1 MVLERLVI
9 VNHGVP
15 EGYIEPRTFWIDL
28 DDRIIGIDNNG
39 HCFMIRALKIERGLN
54 SRVKTKFWFIHEPS
68 EMLFY

>member
-15 EGYIEPRTFWIDL
+15 QGYIKPRIFWIDL
-28 DDRIIGIDNNG
+28 DDRIIGVDNHG

-54 SRVKTKFWFIHEPS
+54 SGT
-68 EMLFY
+68 

>member
-1 MVLERLVI
+1 MVLEGLVI

-15 EGYIEPRTFWIDL
+15 EGYIEPGTFWIDL
-28 DDRIIGIDNNG
+28 DDRIIGVDNYG

-54 SRVKTKFWFIHEPS
+54 SGIKTKFWFIHEPS